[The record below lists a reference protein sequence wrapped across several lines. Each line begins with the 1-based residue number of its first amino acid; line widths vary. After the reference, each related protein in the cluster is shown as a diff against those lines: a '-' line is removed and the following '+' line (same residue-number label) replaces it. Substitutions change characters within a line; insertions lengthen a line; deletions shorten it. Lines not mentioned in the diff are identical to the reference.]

1 MSRIFDFLKE
11 NIKKGSN
18 IKIVTEKITLR
29 AFYKLIDILNQCNSV
44 KILLISNSFAK
55 EDLNVQSSRIYE
67 INKEA
72 REMMTNSYELKLKN
86 DLNDFYFSKQVVNLI
101 KNKVEI
107 KFIHNFK
114 SKFILIDNNFTLIND
129 IFELSMNTID
139 DIQSNDFY
147 VIDEPIHDET
157 KYRSRLDVFERAW
170 NSVENSKDIKNK
182 IINKL
187 ESLYSDKTPYEIYQ
201 YTNAHLNEK
210 SIFNNSFNSNVKE
223 RDDFKQTQ
231 IYQSLFDFQKHAV
244 ESIID
249 KINKF
254 NGCILADAVGLGK
267 TYEALAVIKYYEL
280 QGKRVLVLPPK
291 RLENNWKIFN
301 SNYESNP
308 LLEDNFN
315 YKIIAHTDLSRQK
328 GKTSAGDDLSQ
339 INWDNYD
346 LIVIDESH
354 NFRNDNW
361 SKTNNDWKNKRY
373 KKLMDEIILSGRTT
387 NVLLLS
393 ATPVNNRMEDINSQI
408 KIITRNKDDVFYE
421 EGIKSIE
428 RICKIAERKSNDWTE
443 LNEKERTVE
452 KFQDM
457 IGSEFRKLID
467 LITISRSRK
476 QIKEN
481 YLNKDLNFPNRKKP
495 ISKRPNIDKLNEI
508 GNIKTLN
515 NELLNLNFACYKPAD
530 FILEDNIEEYEKEY
544 GWRLKNTN
552 SKLSIKDRENN
563 LIALM
568 KINLLKRFES
578 SIHSFCLT
586 IEKILNKSKSILELL
601 SKPSTNNINEFDE
614 LEEFDD
620 EDEEGFVFNKVKIQ
634 SNHLDI
640 LKFRQEL
647 EEDIESL
654 NNIYLNYKKID
665 YSRDEKIDTLI
676 KVIENKINN
685 PINDNNYK
693 VMIFTSYIDT
703 AKYLYDFVS
712 NYFVGNNIYSA
723 LITGNSI
730 ETNSIELK
738 NQSLKHNDILTYFSP
753 VSKSLDKNK
762 KLNPNVKI
770 DILIATDCISEGQ
783 NLQDCDYLI
792 NYDIHWNPVR
802 LIQRFGRID
811 RIGSKNDSIQ
821 MINFWP
827 NIDIEEY
834 IRLES
839 RVKAKMHKVS
849 QASTF
854 DENILQELNYE
865 DKVKLKQL
873 ETIDKENIDIE
884 DIKENISFSNMT
896 FSEYSTDLKI
906 YLNDEKNIKKITNQ
920 PEGIFAIAR
929 KNENVEEGVIFLFKS
944 VSQTKNKNNQFDP
957 YYLIFIN
964 KNGEVKYSYSST
976 AKILSLYKSLTKDQK
991 ELNYDL
997 IDKFNQKTNYGQD
1010 MSEYVELLN
1019 KSIMLMN
1026 EKEISNEIIDFFDP
1040 TKIGSINS
1048 NNNYVLVSFLI
1059 IEG

>member
-515 NELLNLNFACYKPAD
+515 NELINLNFACYKPAD

>member
-515 NELLNLNFACYKPAD
+515 NELINLNFACYKPAD

-753 VSKSLDKNK
+753 ISKSLDKNK

-944 VSQTKNKNNQFDP
+944 VSQTKNENNQFDP

-1040 TKIGSINS
+1040 TKISSINS

>member
-114 SKFILIDNNFTLIND
+114 TKFILIDNNFTLIND

-515 NELLNLNFACYKPAD
+515 NELINLNFACYKPAD

-703 AKYLYDFVS
+703 AKYLYDFIS

-753 VSKSLDKNK
+753 ISKSLDKNK

-944 VSQTKNKNNQFDP
+944 VSQTKNENNQFDP

>member
-827 NIDIEEY
+827 NIDIKEY

-944 VSQTKNKNNQFDP
+944 VSQTKNENNQFDP

-1026 EKEISNEIIDFFDP
+1026 EKEISNEIVDFFDP

>member
-944 VSQTKNKNNQFDP
+944 VSQTKNENNQFDP

-991 ELNYDL
+991 ELNHDL
-997 IDKFNQKTNYGQD
+997 IDKFNKKTNYGQD

>member
-187 ESLYSDKTPYEIYQ
+187 ESLHSDKTPYEIYQ

-515 NELLNLNFACYKPAD
+515 NELINLNFACYKPAD

-738 NQSLKHNDILTYFSP
+738 NQSLTHNDILTYFSP

-944 VSQTKNKNNQFDP
+944 VSQTKNENNQFDP

>member
-187 ESLYSDKTPYEIYQ
+187 ESLYIDKTPYEIYQ

-944 VSQTKNKNNQFDP
+944 VSQTKNENNQFDP

-1026 EKEISNEIIDFFDP
+1026 EKEISNEIVDFFDP

>member
-114 SKFILIDNNFTLIND
+114 TKFILIDNNFTLIND

-515 NELLNLNFACYKPAD
+515 NELINLNFACYKPAD

-703 AKYLYDFVS
+703 AKYLYDFIS

-944 VSQTKNKNNQFDP
+944 VSQTKNENNQFDP

>member
-515 NELLNLNFACYKPAD
+515 NELINLNFACYKPAD

-944 VSQTKNKNNQFDP
+944 VSQTKNENNQFDP

-1026 EKEISNEIIDFFDP
+1026 EKEISNEIVDFFDP

>member
-101 KNKVEI
+101 KDKVEI

-114 SKFILIDNNFTLIND
+114 SKFILIDNNFKLIND

-515 NELLNLNFACYKPAD
+515 NELINLNFACYKPAD

-563 LIALM
+563 SIALM

-703 AKYLYDFVS
+703 AKYLYDFIS

-884 DIKENISFSNMT
+884 DIKGNISFSNMT

-944 VSQTKNKNNQFDP
+944 VSQTKNENNQFDP

>member
-1 MSRIFDFLKE
+1 MSRIFEFLKE

-114 SKFILIDNNFTLIND
+114 TKFILIDNNFTLIND

-187 ESLYSDKTPYEIYQ
+187 ESLHSDKTPYEIYQ

-223 RDDFKQTQ
+223 RDYFKQTQ

-515 NELLNLNFACYKPAD
+515 NELINLNFACYKPAD

-563 LIALM
+563 SIALM

-723 LITGNSI
+723 LITGKSI

-738 NQSLKHNDILTYFSP
+738 NQSLTHNDILTYFSP

-944 VSQTKNKNNQFDP
+944 VSQTKNENNQFDP

>member
-187 ESLYSDKTPYEIYQ
+187 ESLYIDKTPYEIYQ

-373 KKLMDEIILSGRTT
+373 KKLMDEIISSGRTT

-515 NELLNLNFACYKPAD
+515 NELINLNFACYKPAD
-530 FILEDNIEEYEKEY
+530 FILEDNIEQYEKEY

-563 LIALM
+563 SIALM

-738 NQSLKHNDILTYFSP
+738 NQSLTHNDILTYFSP

-944 VSQTKNKNNQFDP
+944 VSQTKNENNQFDP

>member
-72 REMMTNSYELKLKN
+72 REMMTNSYEFKLKN

-944 VSQTKNKNNQFDP
+944 VSQTKNENNQFDP

-1026 EKEISNEIIDFFDP
+1026 EKEISNEIVDFFDP

>member
-762 KLNPNVKI
+762 KLNPNIKI

-997 IDKFNQKTNYGQD
+997 IDKFNKKTNYGQD

>member
-114 SKFILIDNNFTLIND
+114 TKFILIDNNFTLIND

-187 ESLYSDKTPYEIYQ
+187 ESLHIDKTPYEIYQ

-223 RDDFKQTQ
+223 RDDFNQTQ

-280 QGKRVLVLPPK
+280 QGKRVLVLLPK

-467 LITISRSRK
+467 LITIARSRK

-703 AKYLYDFVS
+703 AKYLYDFIS

-753 VSKSLDKNK
+753 ISKSLDKNK

-944 VSQTKNKNNQFDP
+944 VSQTKNENNQFDP

>member
-187 ESLYSDKTPYEIYQ
+187 ESLHSDKTPYEIYQ

-997 IDKFNQKTNYGQD
+997 IDKFNKKTNYGQD

>member
-944 VSQTKNKNNQFDP
+944 VSQTKNENNQFDP

-1026 EKEISNEIIDFFDP
+1026 EKEISNEIVDFFDP

>member
-563 LIALM
+563 SIALM

-723 LITGNSI
+723 LITGKSI

-738 NQSLKHNDILTYFSP
+738 NQSLTHNDILTYFSP

-944 VSQTKNKNNQFDP
+944 VSQTKNENNQFDP

>member
-72 REMMTNSYELKLKN
+72 REMMTNSYEFKLKN

-187 ESLYSDKTPYEIYQ
+187 ESLYIDKTPYEIYQ

-515 NELLNLNFACYKPAD
+515 NELINLNFACYKPAD

-944 VSQTKNKNNQFDP
+944 VSQTKNENNQFDP

-1026 EKEISNEIIDFFDP
+1026 EKEISNEIVDFFDP

>member
-515 NELLNLNFACYKPAD
+515 NELINLNFACYKPAD

-563 LIALM
+563 SIALM

-944 VSQTKNKNNQFDP
+944 VSQTKNENNQFDP

-997 IDKFNQKTNYGQD
+997 IDKFNKKTNYGQD

>member
-114 SKFILIDNNFTLIND
+114 TKFILIDNNFTLIND

-210 SIFNNSFNSNVKE
+210 SIFNNSFNSNAKE

-231 IYQSLFDFQKHAV
+231 IYQNLFDFQKHAV

-515 NELLNLNFACYKPAD
+515 NELINLNFACYKPAN

-544 GWRLKNTN
+544 GWRIKNTN

-563 LIALM
+563 VISLM

-586 IEKILNKSKSILELL
+586 IEKILNKSKSILESL
-601 SKPSTNNINEFDE
+601 SKPSINNINEFDE
-614 LEEFDD
+614 LEEFND
-620 EDEEGFVFNKVKIQ
+620 EDEEEFVFNKVKIQ

-703 AKYLYDFVS
+703 AKYLYDFIS

-753 VSKSLDKNK
+753 ISKSLDKNK

-944 VSQTKNKNNQFDP
+944 VSQTKNENNQFDP

>member
-187 ESLYSDKTPYEIYQ
+187 ESLHSDKTPYEIYQ